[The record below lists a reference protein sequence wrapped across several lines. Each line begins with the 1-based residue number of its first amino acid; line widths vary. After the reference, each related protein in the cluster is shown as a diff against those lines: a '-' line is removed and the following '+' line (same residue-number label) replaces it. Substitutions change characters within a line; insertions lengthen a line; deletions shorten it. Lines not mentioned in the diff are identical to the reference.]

1 MVTYTDDY
9 NLAKLG
15 PGDSLAT
22 DNYKF
27 GTTDRE
33 LIAQL
38 LRLGAETHHHNGQVA
53 GDSGLEVGARSL
65 TLTHSQDSGVIP
77 GGVRVHYQFTI
88 VVDGVESNPS
98 DAVYFDTPSPVASPL
113 APTLSTVPTG
123 GVLLPGNYYYVL
135 TAYTGTNTQETRGPS
150 PKYILVPQGTSTNV
164 VTVTLP
170 AVPVGADGF
179 NIYRKKPGGVRY
191 DYVASLDMGVAT
203 PPTTFIDDGTIEE
216 DCNRTLPS
224 QNYTNIQN
232 KITVDLTGTA
242 LPAGARWR
250 LYRTYV
256 DGDYLNSRIADL
268 PDDELEFEDLGAPGV
283 GSPPTE
289 GVSVGSPERILLTN
303 ADEVQG
309 SLPPGMVSGFPIERS
324 FFFPGVLS
332 PGVAESIWVCPF
344 EEAYV
349 VGAIG
354 TLGRNSFPASLP
366 VIFDVQVGS
375 GSAPTFASVYTT
387 PEQRPSIATTA
398 TVGEWAAATV
408 AIDDRRL
415 ERGDSLSTEIIQTG
429 GGATPTDEDLTISI
443 VLEVKYGDALLTT
456 VWTP

>member
-9 NLAKLG
+9 GLARLG
-15 PGDSLAT
+15 AGDSLAS

-27 GTTDRE
+27 GTTDRDF
-33 LIAQL
+33 IAQM
-38 LRLGAETHHHNGQVA
+38 LRLGAETHHHNGAVA
-53 GDSGLEVGARSL
+53 GNTGLEVGARSI
-65 TLTHSQDSGVIP
+65 TLTHSQDAGVIP
-77 GGVRVHYQFTI
+77 GGLRVYYEFTI

-98 DAVYFDTPSPVASPL
+98 APVYFDTPAPIASPL
-113 APTLSTVPTG
+113 APTLSTASTG

-150 PKYILVPQGTSTNV
+150 PKYILIPSGTSTNI

-170 AVPVGADGF
+170 ALPAGADGF
-179 NIYRKKPGGVRY
+179 NVYRKKPGGVRY
-191 DYVASLDMGVAT
+191 DYVASIDMTVAT
-203 PPTTFIDDGTIEE
+203 PPTVFIDDGSIEE

-232 KITVDLTGTA
+232 MITVELTGDP
-242 LPAGARWR
+242 LDPGDGWR
-250 LYRTYV
+250 IYRTYV
-256 DGDYLNSRIADL
+256 ENDYLNSRIADL
-268 PDDELEFEDLGAPGV
+268 PDDELEFEDLGAAGL

-289 GVSVGSPERILLTN
+289 GVAVGSPDRILLTN

-309 SLPPGMVSGFPIERS
+309 TLPPGMVSGFPLERT

-332 PGVAESIWVCPF
+332 PGVAESMWVCPF

-354 TLGRNSFPASLP
+354 ALGRNSFPASTP
-366 VIFDVQVGS
+366 VIFDVQVGT
-375 GSAPTFASVYTT
+375 GSAPSFVTVYAA
-387 PEQRPSIATTA
+387 PEDRPSIATTA
-398 TVGEWAAATV
+398 TVGAWAPATV
-408 AIDDRRL
+408 VVDNRRL
-415 ERGDSLSTEIIQTG
+415 SRGDSLSTEIIQTG

-443 VLEVKYGDALLTT
+443 LLEVKYGDALLSTIWP
-456 VWTP
+456 V